1 MPILWEL
8 PGADAKAQEV
18 RANALAQALRL
29 RAEAGM
35 EREMREWIIGI
46 LIFILGML
54 VQKLI
59 DSYIEWRNKDG

>member
-1 MPILWEL
+1 
-8 PGADAKAQEV
+8 
-18 RANALAQALRL
+18 
-29 RAEAGM
+29 
-35 EREMREWIIGI
+35 MREWIIGI